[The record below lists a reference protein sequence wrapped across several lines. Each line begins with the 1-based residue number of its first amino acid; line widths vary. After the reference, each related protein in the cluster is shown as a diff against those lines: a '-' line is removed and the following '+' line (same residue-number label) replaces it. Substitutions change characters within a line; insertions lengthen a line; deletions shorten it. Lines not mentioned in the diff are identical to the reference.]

1 MEKGKKTKN
10 DETIEME
17 MLRFEIRDLL
27 AETEDI
33 DLLRIIYITMLKC
46 R

>member
-1 MEKGKKTKN
+1 MEKGKKTEIKESAEK
-10 DETIEME
+10 D
-17 MLRFEIRDLL
+17 MLRFEIRDLI

-33 DLLRIIYITMLKC
+33 DLLRLIYVTMLKC

>member
-1 MEKGKKTKN
+1 MKKGKETKN

-17 MLRFEIRDLL
+17 MLRFEIRDML

-33 DLLRIIYITMLKC
+33 ELLRIIYITMLKS

>member
-1 MEKGKKTKN
+1 MET
-10 DETIEME
+10 DEKLEME

-33 DLLRIIYITMLKC
+33 ELLRLIYLTLLKS

>member
-1 MEKGKKTKN
+1 MKKGKETKN

-33 DLLRIIYITMLKC
+33 ELLRLIYLTLLKS

>member
-1 MEKGKKTKN
+1 MEKGKKTEIKESAEK
-10 DETIEME
+10 D

-33 DLLRIIYITMLKC
+33 DLLRLIYVTMLKC

>member
-10 DETIEME
+10 DKTIEME
-17 MLRFEIRDLL
+17 MLRFEIRDLI

-33 DLLRIIYITMLKC
+33 DLLRLIYVTLLKS

>member
-1 MEKGKKTKN
+1 MEKGKKTEIKESAEK
-10 DETIEME
+10 D

-33 DLLRIIYITMLKC
+33 DLLRLIYVTLLKC

>member
-33 DLLRIIYITMLKC
+33 DLMRLIYLTLLKS